1 MDGELNNLPQ
11 MFRLYSLDDME
22 EAIKNEERYGKAI
35 SRLEKVSDRI
45 KTAKEISLLEYET
58 ERDGIEP
65 DEAQDVEDERVK
77 IRPEVEQQV
86 KEELVEM
93 YGRDFDGVMLEQAIV
108 KADEE
113 LGDGATEEK
122 VYIREKE
129 KIRG

>member
-22 EAIKNEERYGKAI
+22 EAIENEERYGKAI

>member
-1 MDGELNNLPQ
+1 M
-11 MFRLYSLDDME
+11 
-22 EAIKNEERYGKAI
+22 
-35 SRLEKVSDRI
+35 
-45 KTAKEISLLEYET
+45 EYET

>member
-1 MDGELNNLPQ
+1 
-11 MFRLYSLDDME
+11 
-22 EAIKNEERYGKAI
+22 
-35 SRLEKVSDRI
+35 
-45 KTAKEISLLEYET
+45 
-58 ERDGIEP
+58 
-65 DEAQDVEDERVK
+65 
-77 IRPEVEQQV
+77 
-86 KEELVEM
+86 M